1 MRRRVGLCGV
11 TGYSLG
17 ESLRDRV
24 EEGIFLRI
32 WGMGGAG
39 PVGWNDGSSSS
50 KGEVRR
56 SGVSSFG
63 AGAAAGG
70 P

>member
-1 MRRRVGLCGV
+1 
-11 TGYSLG
+11 
-17 ESLRDRV
+17 
-24 EEGIFLRI
+24 
-32 WGMGGAG
+32 MGGAG